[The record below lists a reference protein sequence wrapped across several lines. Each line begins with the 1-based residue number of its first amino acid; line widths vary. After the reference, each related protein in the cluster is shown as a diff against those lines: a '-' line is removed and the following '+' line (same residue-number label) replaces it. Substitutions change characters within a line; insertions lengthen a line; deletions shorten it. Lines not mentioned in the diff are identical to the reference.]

1 MRKSVTF
8 SVIVTGFTAM
18 ASQIIYMRQ
27 FLVAFYGNELSISFI
42 LAGWLVS
49 GAIGSAILG
58 RFADRIRSKI
68 RALSLCQILLAV
80 FLIAG
85 IVAANFIKTFLGV
98 NPGEIIPLFPI
109 IVMSFV
115 ILAPVC
121 ILLGFI
127 FSLSCRI
134 CASEYSEGSLGI
146 GRVYILEAIGS
157 IIGGAITSFVL
168 IKLFDPLHIIAIF
181 ALLNLLAAFMIALFS
196 YNDSRRAGLNPPY
209 GYGLLSV
216 TAGLTIIIA
225 LAWILGGL
233 GEIEKYS
240 LKKQWPGYEVL
251 DSKNSIYGNIL
262 MSKRKED
269 YSLFN
274 NGLHL
279 YTIPDKPS
287 SEEAVHLALLEHPD
301 PKTVLLIGGGAGGLV
316 EEILKHRVEKIDY
329 VELDPS
335 IIDISEKNLPESYY
349 KALKDPRVSIKN
361 TDGRFFVKNSKERY
375 DCVIIHAGDP
385 LTAENNRYYTAEFF
399 NEVKDILKK
408 GGLISFGLT
417 SSESYISKSLAEFL
431 RSVYVTLKSEF
442 REVYVIPGETVYF
455 LASDA
460 AGGLTYDYRTLEE
473 RRKSRALDTLYV
485 RDYYLFSK
493 LSPQNIA
500 YSEKVIKFGPDAPI
514 NHDSRPA
521 SCYYGLIFWTTLFRD
536 SAFSGILK
544 SVTEPV
550 IWKTIGIFMIML
562 AAIFAI
568 YRRSFKR
575 AALMAIMTGGF
586 SSMAF
591 QILILLTFQTMHGY
605 LFYEMGIILTAFMAG
620 LALGAIF
627 VVKVIYS
634 SRGGLSLPYCCRTLF
649 IAVQGDFIIFPVLL
663 GVIFSKLCPDYLF
676 PILSIIAGSIG
687 GAQFALVNK
696 ILLGKK
702 EDAGKVGGLSYG
714 IDLLGSFFGALLTG
728 IFLIPILG
736 IPKTCFAVALI
747 NLSILLLLFMNLRV
761 EE

>member
-233 GEIEKYS
+233 GKSGQALADLGIDYHDAS
-240 LKKQWPGYEVL
+240 
-251 DSKNSIYGNIL
+251 GNIKSANVLFQEVSDKMGPMEDGLNKTQL
-262 MSKRKED
+262 MM
-269 YSLFN
+269 
-274 NGLHL
+274 
-279 YTIPDKPS
+279 
-287 SEEAVHLALLEHPD
+287 
-301 PKTVLLIGGGAGGLV
+301 
-316 EEILKHRVEKIDY
+316 
-329 VELDPS
+329 
-335 IIDISEKNLPESYY
+335 DI
-349 KALKDPRVSIKN
+349 
-361 TDGRFFVKNSKERY
+361 
-375 DCVIIHAGDP
+375 
-385 LTAENNRYYTAEFF
+385 
-399 NEVKDILKK
+399 
-408 GGLISFGLT
+408 FG
-417 SSESYISKSLAEFL
+417 KSG
-431 RSVYVTLKSEF
+431 K
-442 REVYVIPGETVYF
+442 
-455 LASDA
+455 
-460 AGGLTYDYRTLEE
+460 
-473 RRKSRALDTLYV
+473 
-485 RDYYLFSK
+485 
-493 LSPQNIA
+493 
-500 YSEKVIKFGPDAPI
+500 
-514 NHDSRPA
+514 
-521 SCYYGLIFWTTLFRD
+521 
-536 SAFSGILK
+536 
-544 SVTEPV
+544 
-550 IWKTIGIFMIML
+550 
-562 AAIFAI
+562 
-568 YRRSFKR
+568 
-575 AALMAIMTGGF
+575 
-586 SSMAF
+586 
-591 QILILLTFQTMHGY
+591 
-605 LFYEMGIILTAFMAG
+605 EMG
-620 LALGAIF
+620 
-627 VVKVIYS
+627 
-634 SRGGLSLPYCCRTLF
+634 
-649 IAVQGDFIIFPVLL
+649 
-663 GVIFSKLCPDYLF
+663 
-676 PILSIIAGSIG
+676 
-687 GAQFALVNK
+687 
-696 ILLGKK
+696 
-702 EDAGKVGGLSYG
+702 
-714 IDLLGSFFGALLTG
+714 DLLGAAANGG
-728 IFLIPILG
+728 
-736 IPKTCFAVALI
+736 
-747 NLSILLLLFMNLRV
+747 R
-761 EE
+761 